1 MDLSIIIPAKN
12 EANNL
17 AVLLPK
23 IKKLYPDAEL
33 IVVDDGSSDATG
45 DVARDNG
52 AICVQHHI
60 SLGNGA
66 AIKSGARAAHGRI
79 LVFLD
84 GDGQHNPDD
93 IEKLL
98 NHKQNGIDMV
108 IGARD
113 NKSQATPFRLIAN
126 KFYSKFAS
134 LMTGRNILDLTSGFR
149 VVDARKF
156 RQFLYLLPNGF
167 SYPTTITMAFMR
179 NGYTVDYLP
188 IRALKREGESKIN
201 IWKDGIRFLL
211 IIMKIG
217 SLFSPM
223 RLFLPIS
230 FILFVTGVSYYA
242 YTYMHFER
250 FTNMSAL
257 LLTSSLLVFLIGIV
271 SEQISSLHYRN
282 IDNDRLNEYR
292 KDDVE

>member
-12 EANNL
+12 EASSL
-17 AVLLPK
+17 ATLLPR

-33 IVVDDGSSDATG
+33 IVVDDGSNDDTG
-45 DVARDNG
+45 DIARDNG
-52 AICVQHHI
+52 AVCVRHHF

-66 AIKSGARAAHGRI
+66 AVKSGARAANGTTLI
-79 LVFLD
+79 FLD

-93 IEKLL
+93 IERLL
-98 NHKQNGIDMV
+98 ARKKEGFDMI

-113 NKSQATPFRLIAN
+113 NKSQASLYRLIAN
-126 KFYSKFAS
+126 KIYNRFAS
-134 LMTGRNILDLTSGFR
+134 IMTGRNIMDLTSGFR
-149 VVDARKF
+149 TVDAKKF

-179 NGYTVDYLP
+179 NGYMVDYVP
-188 IRALKREGESKIN
+188 IRALKREGESKIS

-230 FILFVTGVSYYA
+230 FFLFVTGISYYV
-242 YTYMHFER
+242 YTYIKFER
-250 FTNMSAL
+250 FTNMTAL

-282 IDNDRLNEYR
+282 VDIDRLKDRR
-292 KDDVE
+292 KDDE

>member
-1 MDLSIIIPAKN
+1 MDLSIVIPAKN
-12 EANNL
+12 EADSL
-17 AVLLPK
+17 ATLLPK
-23 IKKLYPDAEL
+23 IQKLYPDAEL
-33 IVVDDGSSDATG
+33 IVVDDGSSDGTG
-45 DVARDNG
+45 DIARENG
-52 AICVQHHI
+52 AVCIRHHF

-66 AIKSGARAAHGRI
+66 AIKSGARAANGTTLI
-79 LVFLD
+79 FLD

-93 IEKLL
+93 IERLL
-98 NHKQNGIDMV
+98 SRKKEGFDMV

-113 NKSQATPFRLIAN
+113 NKSQASLYRLIAN
-126 KFYSKFAS
+126 KIYNRFAS
-134 LMTGRNILDLTSGFR
+134 IMTGRNIMDLTSGFR
-149 VVDARKF
+149 VADAKKF

-179 NGYTVDYLP
+179 NGYMVDYIP
-188 IRALKREGESKIN
+188 IHALKREGESKIS

-230 FILFVTGVSYYA
+230 FFLFVTGISYYA
-242 YTYMHFER
+242 YTYIKFER
-250 FTNMSAL
+250 FTNMTAL

-282 IDNDRLNEYR
+282 IDIDRLKDRR
-292 KDDVE
+292 KDDDK

>member
-12 EANNL
+12 EASSL
-17 AVLLPK
+17 ATLLPR
-23 IKKLYPDAEL
+23 IKELYPEAEV
-33 IVVDDGSSDATG
+33 IVVDDGSNDDTG
-45 DVARDNG
+45 SIARDNG
-52 AICVQHHI
+52 AVCVHHHF

-66 AIKSGARAAHGRI
+66 AVKSGARAANGTTLI
-79 LVFLD
+79 FLD

-93 IEKLL
+93 IERLL
-98 NHKQNGIDMV
+98 SRKKDGLDMV

-113 NKSQATPFRLIAN
+113 NKSQASLYRLIAN
-126 KFYSKFAS
+126 KIYNRFAS
-134 LMTGRNILDLTSGFR
+134 IMTGRNIMDLTSGFR
-149 VVDARKF
+149 VVDAKKF

-179 NGYTVDYLP
+179 NGYMVDYVP
-188 IRALKREGESKIN
+188 IRALKREGESKIS

-230 FILFVTGVSYYA
+230 FLLFVTGITYYA
-242 YTYMHFER
+242 YTYFKFER
-250 FTNMSAL
+250 FTNMTAL

-282 IDNDRLNEYR
+282 IDTDRLKDHR
-292 KDDVE
+292 KDD

>member
-12 EANNL
+12 EASSL
-17 AVLLPK
+17 ATLLPR

-33 IVVDDGSSDATG
+33 IVVDDGSNDDTSDI
-45 DVARDNG
+45 ARDNG
-52 AICVQHHI
+52 AVYVRHHF

-66 AIKSGARAAHGRI
+66 AVKSGARVANGTTLI
-79 LVFLD
+79 FLD

-93 IEKLL
+93 IERLL
-98 NHKQNGIDMV
+98 TRKKDGFDMV

-113 NKSQATPFRLIAN
+113 NKSQASLYRLIAN
-126 KFYSKFAS
+126 KIYNRFAS
-134 LMTGRNILDLTSGFR
+134 IMTGRNIMDLTSGFR
-149 VVDARKF
+149 VVDAKKF

-179 NGYTVDYLP
+179 NGYMVDYVP
-188 IRALKREGESKIN
+188 IRALKREGESKIS

-230 FILFVTGVSYYA
+230 FFLFVTGISYYV
-242 YTYMHFER
+242 YTYIKFER
-250 FTNMSAL
+250 FTNMTAL

-282 IDNDRLNEYR
+282 VDIDRLKDRR
-292 KDDVE
+292 KDDE

>member
-1 MDLSIIIPAKN
+1 LKLSIIIPAKN
-12 EANNL
+12 EADNL
-17 AVLLPK
+17 SSLLPR
-23 IKKLYPDAEL
+23 IKSLYKDAE
-33 IVVDDGSSDATG
+33 IVVVDDGSTDDTLN
-45 DVARDNG
+45 VAEKNG
-52 AICVQHHI
+52 AKCVHHKY

-66 AIKSGARAAHGRI
+66 AIKSGARAALGDTF
-79 LVFLD
+79 VFMD

-93 IEKLL
+93 IERLL
-98 NHKQNGIDMV
+98 EKKIEGFDMV
-108 IGARD
+108 VGARD
-113 NKSQATPFRLIAN
+113 NKSQASLYRLLAN
-126 KFYSKFAS
+126 KIYNGFATI
-134 LMTGRNILDLTSGFR
+134 MTGRNIMDLTSGFR
-149 VVDARKF
+149 VVGANKF

-179 NGYTVDYLP
+179 NGYTVEYLS
-188 IRALKREGESKIN
+188 IRALKREGKSKIS

-211 IIMKIG
+211 IIMKVG

-230 FILFVTGVSYYA
+230 FLLFIFGISYYA
-242 YTYMHFER
+242 YTYFHSER

>member
-1 MDLSIIIPAKN
+1 LDLSIIIPAKN
-12 EANNL
+12 EASSL
-17 AVLLPK
+17 ATLLPR
-23 IKKLYPDAEL
+23 IKELYPEAEV
-33 IVVDDGSSDATG
+33 IVVDDGSNDDTG
-45 DVARDNG
+45 SIARDNG
-52 AICVQHHI
+52 AVCVHHHF

-66 AIKSGARAAHGRI
+66 AVKSGARAANGTTLI
-79 LVFLD
+79 FLD

-93 IEKLL
+93 IERLL
-98 NHKQNGIDMV
+98 SRKKDGLDMV

-113 NKSQATPFRLIAN
+113 NKSQASLYRLIAN
-126 KFYSKFAS
+126 KIYNRFAS
-134 LMTGRNILDLTSGFR
+134 IMTGRNIMDLTSGFR
-149 VVDARKF
+149 VVDAKKF

-179 NGYTVDYLP
+179 NGYMVDYVP
-188 IRALKREGESKIN
+188 IRALKREGESKIS

-230 FILFVTGVSYYA
+230 FLLFVTGITYYA
-242 YTYMHFER
+242 YTYFKFER
-250 FTNMSAL
+250 FTNMTAL

-282 IDNDRLNEYR
+282 IDTDRLKDHR
-292 KDDVE
+292 KDD